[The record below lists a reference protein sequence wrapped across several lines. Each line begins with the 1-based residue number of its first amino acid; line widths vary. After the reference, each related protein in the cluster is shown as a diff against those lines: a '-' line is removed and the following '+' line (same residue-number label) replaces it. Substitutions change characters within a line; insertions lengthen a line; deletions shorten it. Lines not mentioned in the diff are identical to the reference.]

1 MDTLSRVRYYAIAV
15 AGAVLLSALMT
26 AQWAAAYLGGRPP
39 TQPPVPVA
47 IVLGW
52 LIIAVAVAVPALIG
66 WLRTRRPAAAG
77 NAVLAAALF
86 GALAS
91 FAAGPIPAV
100 ILPLLAPVT
109 VTSVG
114 VSAAFAAML
123 APFTAGFC
131 AGVAWA
137 TETFVARLSARR
149 AS

>member
-1 MDTLSRVRYYAIAV
+1 VRYYVVAL

-26 AQWAAAYLGGRPP
+26 AQWAAAYLSGRPS
-39 TQPPVPVA
+39 TQGPSPVA

-52 LIIAVAVAVPALIG
+52 LVIAVAVAVPALIG
-66 WLRTRRPAAAG
+66 WLKARRSAASG
-77 NAVLAAALF
+77 NGVFAAALF

-91 FAAGPIPAV
+91 FAAGPVPAV
-100 ILPLLAPVT
+100 ILPLLGPVT

-114 VSAAFAAML
+114 VSAVFAAML